1 MDAWWTLFKREQMHV
16 IFIDEVKKIVKF
28 QRIQLIIA
36 ADGLHKWSLAAALL
50 EIPGIHTVY
59 QSENKNT
66 MEIIAVYFSLLLS
79 NYHD

>member
-1 MDAWWTLFKREQMHV
+1 MHV